1 MRKMH
6 GIAQTTNGQM
16 MTAWTGNTPWHN
28 LGQQAKG
35 LMTSAEALE
44 MAHLDW
50 KVEKLPLWAVEEDG
64 NPVRVPDT
72 FGVFRRDEDDNLIP
86 LSRGGKSVGRVWT
99 ALQNEDAFAFMDDLM
114 QTQEAKIE
122 VCGALGNGEKVW
134 LLARMP
140 QSVVIGG
147 SDEVNQFILISNTH
161 DGSGAVKILQTPI
174 RVVCQNTLTWALN
187 QGRGQGY
194 NIRHTRTMMDRVD
207 LARQALGMVNTD
219 FLRWG
224 EMADGMLNT
233 QMTMGE
239 METYFIDVLGIEK
252 DEEGNLK
259 TRGRNLLE
267 SVQERLYEDTN
278 NVGSMTGTVWQAY
291 NTITEAIDHDFTRL
305 ADGKVSQKRQESAL
319 FGALAKKKQVAWNK
333 AMLVVGGQ

>member
-6 GIAQTTNGQM
+6 GIAQTTNGEM
-16 MTAWTGNTPWHN
+16 MTAWTGNTPWHG

-72 FGVFRRDEDDNLIP
+72 FGVFRRDEEGGLIP

-99 ALQNEDAFAFMDDLM
+99 ALQNEDAFAFMDDLT

-122 VCGALGNGEKVW
+122 VCGALRNGATVW

-140 QSVVIGG
+140 QSIIIGG
-147 SDEVNQFILISNTH
+147 KDVVDQFILISNTH

-187 QGRGQGY
+187 HGRGQGY
-194 NIRHTRTMMDRVD
+194 NIRHTRTMMDKVD
-207 LARQALGMVNTD
+207 LARDALGMVNTD
-219 FLRWG
+219 FVQWG
-224 EMADGMLNT
+224 EMANGMLST
-233 QMTMGE
+233 EMTMGE

-259 TRGRNLLE
+259 TRGRNLLDN
-267 SVQERLYEDTN
+267 VVERLYEDTN
-278 NVGSMTGTVWQAY
+278 NVGMMTGTVWQAY

-333 AMLVVGGQ
+333 AMSVVMQ